1 MIDCEAP
8 AAGAFFA
15 AAPGEGE
22 RQDTHPVA
30 PPVILRA
37 FRESSFAVM
46 LEHTETVVRG

>member
-8 AAGAFFA
+8 AEGAFFA

-30 PPVILRA
+30 PPVILRRSGRTHLPL
-37 FRESSFAVM
+37 FWSTQKRW
-46 LEHTETVVRG
+46 